1 MLFLAL
7 FCENSNNFNSFIL
20 CDAFG
25 ENSADGL
32 AENCDDNNVAL
43 GKKLGEEL
51 EEKFNE
57 EGEESMIM
65 PELENETMVTILF
78 VFFFGKKAQTH
89 RPPAGPLPN
98 PTEKVFTSS
107 TLIITSNNF
116 RSPQNNLLHITS
128 FTFPP

>member
-7 FCENSNNFNSFIL
+7 FCENSNNFNSFVL
-20 CDAFG
+20 CDAFC

-32 AENCDDNNVAL
+32 AENFDDNNVAL

-78 VFFFGKKAQTH
+78 VFWGIF
-89 RPPAGPLPN
+89 L
-98 PTEKVFTSS
+98 
-107 TLIITSNNF
+107 
-116 RSPQNNLLHITS
+116 
-128 FTFPP
+128 